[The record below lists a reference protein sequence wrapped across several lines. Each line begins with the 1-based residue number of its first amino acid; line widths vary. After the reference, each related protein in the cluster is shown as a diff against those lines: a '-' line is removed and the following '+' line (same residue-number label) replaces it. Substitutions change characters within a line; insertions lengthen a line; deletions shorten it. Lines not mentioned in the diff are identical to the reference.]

1 MALQGKQYG
10 TRAEAD
16 AIRTKLAEQDPDAS
30 FFVFE
35 KDGGWIVAKVPTA
48 PVAER
53 DRHHD
58 RCSPAA
64 RRRRPARLEH
74 PEHPAASAAGPI

>member
-16 AIRTKLAEQDPDAS
+16 AIREKLAAENPDAS
-30 FFVFE
+30 YFVFE

-48 PVAER
+48 P
-53 DRHHD
+53 
-58 RCSPAA
+58 SPNVTGSTTAA
-64 RRRRPARLEH
+64 RPQ
-74 PEHPAASAAGPI
+74 PEADDPRDSNMRNIPPFGGGPI

>member
-16 AIRTKLAEQDPDAS
+16 EIRNRLAAEDPDAS
-30 FFVFE
+30 YFVFE

-48 PVAER
+48 P
-53 DRHHD
+53 
-58 RCSPAA
+58 SPNATGTATAA
-64 RRRRPARLEH
+64 RPKPDADDPRDANMRNVP
-74 PEHPAASAAGPI
+74 PFGGGPV

>member
-1 MALQGKQYG
+1 MSLAGKQYG

-16 AIRTKLAEQDPDAS
+16 AIRNQLSEGDPSSS

-48 PVAER
+48 PSPNATGSATQAKPKPEADDPR
-53 DRHHD
+53 DNAFRNI
-58 RCSPAA
+58 P
-64 RRRRPARLEH
+64 
-74 PEHPAASAAGPI
+74 PIGGGFG

>member
-16 AIRTKLAEQDPDAS
+16 AIRDQLAAENPGAS

-48 PVAER
+48 P
-53 DRHHD
+53 
-58 RCSPAA
+58 SPNPTAT
-64 RRRRPARLEH
+64 
-74 PEHPAASAAGPI
+74 ASAARPQPEADDPRDANMRNIPPFGGGPL

>member
-1 MALQGKQYG
+1 MSLQGKQYG

-16 AIRTKLAEQDPDAS
+16 AIRKQLSEGDPSSS

-48 PVAER
+48 PSPNATGSALAAKPKPEADDPR
-53 DRHHD
+53 D
-58 RCSPAA
+58 AN
-64 RRRRPARLEH
+64 RRNIPPLGGGFA
-74 PEHPAASAAGPI
+74 